1 MTDLPEPSLRALY
14 GHSMVSGSAE
24 RQAAAEAASAMAATV
39 WISLDPLASESEPPE
54 GVVWLRLGEPG
65 LDGHGWRNVLSRVS
79 KLMPALQALGVTDV
93 RPLSEA
99 ARPTARIAASLLR
112 LSCPMGKPVAGL
124 NWLRRLP
131 EWALWIISPGRARR
145 FASQRADRDRQ
156 LAAFVDHDYYFSQ
169 ACPAAGR
176 IDPAS
181 HYLAA
186 GQYAGLDPHPLFWT
200 RWYARHMLPGTADV
214 TPWRHFI
221 EIGRHDWANPNP
233 FLVVRWYDRQP
244 GAGCHHFN
252 PLLDLEEHARRGT
265 PAPDPNP
272 LFDQAWYRQ
281 TYDCGKRPP
290 LLHFVLDGARHPTC
304 PFLAH
309 HPELGADG
317 QPDGYTSS
325 FTHAFSGYP
334 SRYPEPCPAP
344 RATEDLPAQGRI
356 AVCCVLTGDYD
367 ELRPIGQP
375 DLNTDYFLITDKP
388 PIRPL
393 AGWRLIVAP
402 TEGLAELKLSRAIK
416 MNLTRYL
423 PAGEAPGVIVYI
435 DGNIELAGDLKPLI
449 NEFWRSGADLGVV
462 PHPYRQCAY
471 EEAAAVLL
479 QLRDSREH
487 VLETIAFLEAQGYL
501 PRSGLFEMNFF
512 CFRPGPAATGF
523 FSHWW
528 EMYRRHGDRDQ
539 LLAPLAAQQQGLA
552 LHPLLAP
559 GQSVRSHPA
568 FRYHP
573 HRS

>member
-1 MTDLPEPSLRALY
+1 MTDLPQPSLTTLY
-14 GHSMVSGSAE
+14 GHSLANGSAE
-24 RQAAAEAASAMAATV
+24 RRTAVAAASTV
-39 WISLDPLASESEPPE
+39 WISLDPLAGESDPPE
-54 GVVWLRLGEPG
+54 GIVWLRLGEPG
-65 LDGHGWRNVLSRVS
+65 LGGNGWRNVLSQVS
-79 KLMPALQALGVTDV
+79 KLMPALEALGVTDV
-93 RPLSEA
+93 QPLSEA
-99 ARPTARIAASLLR
+99 ARPVARIAAGLLA
-112 LSCPMGKPVAGL
+112 LSCPLGRPAAGL

-131 EWALWIISPGRARR
+131 EWALKVLSPGRARR
-145 FASQRADRDRQ
+145 FAGQREDCGRQ
-156 LAAFVDHDYYFSQ
+156 LEAFVDLQHYFSQ
-169 ACPAAGR
+169 GCPAAGR

-200 RWYARHMLPGTADV
+200 RWYARHMLPGAADV
-214 TPWRHFI
+214 TPWRHFV

-244 GAGCHHFN
+244 GAGRHHPN

-281 TYDCGKRPP
+281 AYDCGEHPP
-290 LLHFVLDGARHPTC
+290 LKHFVLDGARHPTC
-304 PFLAH
+304 AFLAR
-309 HPELGADG
+309 HPELGQAMERR
-317 QPDGYTSS
+317 DGYATS
-325 FTHAFSGYP
+325 FTQAFAGNP
-334 SRYPEPCPAP
+334 SRHPEP
-344 RATEDLPAQGRI
+344 RATPRTEEKPLACGKI
-356 AVCCVLTGDYD
+356 AVCCVMTGDYD
-367 ELRPIGQP
+367 VLRPIGQP